1 MDVTVTRLSD
11 GGRVESW
18 LEGATLH
25 LQKYDAA
32 GAAVGEAIEAQAQN
46 FTPEV
51 VALDNGGFAFTAGY
65 VFRGGIYTVEVY
77 DARAERVASLDAPG
91 TGIGIDIAAS
101 PLGGFLV
108 ASMESQLTPSGFDY
122 GFAPLVTLYGDDGTV
137 ARPTRALSGELPAVG
152 VNADGGYQLSWQD
165 GRAMEIDSAPAASA
179 ASLRGEASGSDA
191 TAGLHEAWNLGDL
204 QLATARVGAGD
215 WLFQ

>member
-1 MDVTVTRLSD
+1 MGVSVTALSD

-18 LEGATLH
+18 LDGATLH

-32 GAAVGEAIEAQAQN
+32 GAAVGEAIAAQAQN

-77 DARAERVASLDAPG
+77 GPDAERVASLDAPG
-91 TGIGIDIAAS
+91 AGIGIDIAAS

-122 GFAPLVTLYGDDGTV
+122 DFAPLVTLYADDGTV
-137 ARPTRALSGELPAVG
+137 TRPTQELSGELPAVG
-152 VNADGGYQLSWQD
+152 VGADGHYQLSWQD
-165 GRAMEIDSAPAASA
+165 GREMEIDPPHAAPAAGASFA
-179 ASLRGEASGSDA
+179 AGAGGAAAELQQLDSLGGVPLV
-191 TAGLHEAWNLGDL
+191 AGRL
-204 QLATARVGAGD
+204 GAGD
-215 WLFQ
+215 WLFG